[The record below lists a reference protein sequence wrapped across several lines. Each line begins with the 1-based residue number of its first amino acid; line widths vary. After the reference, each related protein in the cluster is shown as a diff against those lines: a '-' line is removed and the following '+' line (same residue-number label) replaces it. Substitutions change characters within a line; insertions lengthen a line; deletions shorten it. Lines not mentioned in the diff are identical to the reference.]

1 MEAARLGSRSPAA
14 FRPGRA
20 QLALLGVLLALA
32 LVAWLVT
39 DDRMGG
45 MESVPGMDLGGL
57 GFYVTV
63 WVAMMAAMMFPSW
76 RRRC

>member
-1 MEAARLGSRSPAA
+1 MEAARVSAAGGAPAGA
-14 FRPGRA
+14 GA
-20 QLALLGVLLALA
+20 VALLGVLLALA
-32 LVAWLVT
+32 VVAWLVT

-45 MESVPGMDLGGL
+45 MESMPGMDLGGL

-63 WVAMMAAMMFPSW
+63 WVVMMAAMMFPRS